1 MRVRTFRSVLDECLT
16 AIQQGDTVDACL
28 ARYPRQAE
36 RLRPLLLLAERIRQT
51 PPQAPRVWA
60 RETAWGLVRERAADL
75 RAGGRRAR
83 GGLSYGAWLRPMAV
97 AAALVLALLGSGG
110 ATVLAAQDALP
121 DSPLYRVKL
130 WSEDARLWLVFDE
143 SHEAQILMDQSD
155 ERIAE
160 ITALI
165 RKNKDIPP
173 NVLSALYDR
182 HERAARIVESQP
194 QDLALRAR
202 LRDQSAAQEGLLVAL
217 WDNVADS
224 ARDEYAEAVALVHNT
239 RLKNGGAMVSI
250 SPQDLAGGIK
260 RIEGE
265 ASPVDSGMWNVGG
278 LEVRVDERTIGRAEL
293 QQGATARLVV
303 AVGASGQL
311 QALSLSIIATDL
323 PPSRALVSGEIKE
336 ITEGGIWLAGGQFIP
351 FSAETLQT
359 GKLKVGE
366 RVEVTLETTRGGT
379 VASTVKAAGEEE
391 GEAQSLI
398 FEGTIVSD
406 VTSKSSQWNVG
417 GLTFETAGATVDARA
432 GKAQKGARVQIEA
445 TVDNGRLAATSITVL
460 AGQGEADT
468 VHLVGTITGASG
480 DGWMV
485 SGLRLVAPAG
495 TAAPAAGSVVA
506 VEASRQGDIWSVSE
520 ATVVEEPGDTGT
532 TRVLGAIRSIQED
545 RWELETGKVRI
556 TSVTVISGSPLPGVR
571 VLIWGRQA
579 QSGGDLEATYVR
591 VLDTSA
597 VAATATPGPTPSP
610 GPIPSPRP

>member
-1 MRVRTFRSVLDECLT
+1 MRIRSFRSVLDECLA
-16 AIQQGDTVDACL
+16 AIRQGDTVDACL
-28 ARYPRQAE
+28 ARYPRHAE
-36 RLRPLLLLAERIRQT
+36 RLRPLLMLAERIRRTPAQT
-51 PPQAPRVWA
+51 PRAWA
-60 RETAWGLVRERAADL
+60 QETAWGLVRERAADL

-83 GGLSYGAWLRPMAV
+83 GGFSYGAWLRPLAV
-97 AAALVLALLGSGG
+97 AAALVLALLGGGG

-130 WSEDARLWLVFDE
+130 WSEDARLWFVFDP
-143 SHEAQILMDQSD
+143 SHEARILMDQSD

-160 ITALI
+160 ITALVQ
-165 RKNKDIPP
+165 KNKDIPP

-194 QDLALRAR
+194 QDLALKAR

-224 ARDEYAEAVALVHNT
+224 ARDEYAAAVALVHNT
-239 RLKNGGAMVSI
+239 RLKSGGAVVSI
-250 SPQDLAGGIK
+250 RPQDLAGGIR

-336 ITEGGIWLAGGQFIP
+336 ITEGGIWLTGGQFIP

-366 RVEVTLETTRGGT
+366 RVEVTLETTKGGT

-391 GEAQSLI
+391 GQAQSLI

-460 AGQGEADT
+460 ASQGEAET
-468 VHLVGTITGASG
+468 VHLVGTVTGASG
-480 DGWMV
+480 EGWTV
-485 SGLRLVAPAG
+485 SSLRLVAPTG

-506 VEASRQGDIWSVSE
+506 IEASRQGDTWSVSR
-520 ATVVEEPGDTGT
+520 ATVVEQPGDTGT
-532 TRVLGAIRSIQED
+532 MRVLGAIRGIQDD

-556 TSVTVISGSPLPGVR
+556 TSATVISGSPQPGVR

-579 QSGGDLEATYVR
+579 QSSGDLEATYVR

-610 GPIPSPRP
+610 APTPSPRP